1 MVHGGQAA
9 LVWNEPSRPVSD
21 HCTETL
27 VKLFGP
33 PASAHEKVI
42 PLPETRGSSNWT
54 HGTLVA
60 L

>member
-1 MVHGGQAA
+1 MVHVGQSE
-9 LVWNEPSRPVSD
+9 LVWNDPSTPVSD

-27 VKLFGP
+27 VKLFAP
-33 PASAHEKVI
+33 PFSAHEKVI
-42 PLPETRGSSNWT
+42 PLPDTSGSSNWT